1 MSFAPPLRRE
11 LARACAVLLLAFSIF
26 FAYSASRT
34 PTPIAHAQALPAPYR
49 NFEAPHV
56 HPLALTPD
64 GTRLLAV
71 NTTEGRLSVFNVTS
85 GNLSLA
91 AEIPVG
97 LEPVSVAARTDTEAW
112 VVNWLSDS

>member
-1 MSFAPPLRRE
+1 L
-11 LARACAVLLLAFSIF
+11 IF

-34 PTPIAHAQALPAPYR
+34 RTPLAHAQAFSPYR

-91 AEIPVG
+91 AEIPSG
-97 LEPVSVAARTDTEAW
+97 SNP
-112 VVNWLSDS
+112 